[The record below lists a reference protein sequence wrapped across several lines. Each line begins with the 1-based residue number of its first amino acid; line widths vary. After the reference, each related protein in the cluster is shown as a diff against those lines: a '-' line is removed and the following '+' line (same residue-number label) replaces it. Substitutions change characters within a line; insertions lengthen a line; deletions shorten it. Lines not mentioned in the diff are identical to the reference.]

1 MILSEPESRATLST
15 EVTDVDGGA
24 SLFVCLFVFQRGNL
38 LTENDCEFSS
48 SDAVINDG
56 VISHSKQKL

>member
-1 MILSEPESRATLST
+1 MSMEVRAF
-15 EVTDVDGGA
+15 
-24 SLFVCLFVFQRGNL
+24 LFVCLFVLQRGNL